1 MCFWISNGP
10 ANGCKH
16 FLCTILVIMN
26 RLPLEIVHRI
36 LEYDGRIKYRNGK
49 YMNQIDPDDDRYKML
64 QQMPQIQPYPHIFY
78 MTIYSLDYQCCFEK
92 YESDW
97 SSETPYIH
105 SYTTHEIGVYCFK
118 KQDICYKFIILR
130 QPKPT
135 LFSSIT
141 EYLYDLFR
149 KII

>member
-1 MCFWISNGP
+1 
-10 ANGCKH
+10 
-16 FLCTILVIMN
+16 MN
-26 RLPLEIVHRI
+26 LLPLELVHHI
-36 LEYDGRIKYRNGK
+36 LEYDGRIKYRHGK
-49 YMNQIDPDDDRYKML
+49 YMNQITQDDDRYKML

-118 KQDICYKFIILR
+118 KQDICYKFIIFR

-135 LFSSIT
+135 LWSGIIK
-141 EYLYDLFR
+141 YLFDLCAVNSY
-149 KII
+149 KYLVI